1 VGILGPNGH
10 SWDPKRS
17 NLGFLGPG
25 NHSGPLPDCLGIF
38 FAAKNTFLGRFGSIL
53 GPFVGILGPNGPLRW
68 VPHGPFGGFGA
79 TNMVGTLKKCF
90 LGQMKFF

>member
-1 VGILGPNGH
+1 MATLGTQNVQIWGFWGPGTTQ
-10 SWDPKRS
+10 DPSRIV
-17 NLGFLGPG
+17 LGF
-25 NHSGPLPDCLGIF
+25 F